1 MASGCP
7 FREYPQAIW
16 RLHGSVPFLDAQETK
31 IRPVIVI
38 GKSRG
43 QHKILAVVPIS
54 SKNTLEDIDISLS
67 HWSDEGLLKP
77 SVARVHRL
85 TAMLQ
90 ADLIAELGELT
101 QEDKQNLRAALKQL
115 LNL

>member
-1 MASGCP
+1 VSIPKLYGVYTAQ
-7 FREYPQAIW
+7 F
-16 RLHGSVPFLDAQETK
+16 PFLDAQETK

-38 GKSRG
+38 GEPRG

-54 SKNTLEDIDISLS
+54 SKSALKDVDISLR
-67 HWSDEGLLKP
+67 HWPDEGLLKQ

-85 TAMLQ
+85 TVVLQ

-101 QEDKQNLRAALKQL
+101 QEDEQNLRSALKQL